1 MRLHMWPIRLC
12 LRCSYATAAANST
25 PSASTLLLKLRSDLK
40 VAMKVKDINRL
51 DVLRALLA
59 EITNASKTS
68 SPIKTDLQL
77 LSLLRKRAAA
87 SRTAAREFSA
97 ANRTDLK
104 DKEDAQVAVLEGYAG
119 EVDTIGEE
127 ETTRVVG
134 EVIGK
139 MRNDE
144 KKVDLGSVLEA
155 LVGPGG
161 EFDGKP
167 VEKAEVAKIVRGM
180 L

>member
-1 MRLHMWPIRLC
+1 M
-12 LRCSYATAAANST
+12 
-25 PSASTLLLKLRSDLK
+25 
-40 VAMKVKDINRL
+40 
-51 DVLRALLA
+51 A

-77 LSLLRKRAAA
+77 LSLLRKRVAA
-87 SRTAAREFSA
+87 SRTAAQEFSA
-97 ANRTDLK
+97 ANRADLK
-104 DKEDAQVAVLEGYAG
+104 DKEEAQVAVLEGYAG
-119 EVDTIGEE
+119 EVDTVGEE
-127 ETTRVVG
+127 EITRVVG

-139 MRNDE
+139 MRTDE
-144 KKVDLGSVLEA
+144 KKVDSGNVLKA

-167 VEKAEVAKIVRGM
+167 VVKADVAKIVKGM